1 MLTYCVAIGALL
13 FLINLSLIFF
23 LVVRQKHYGINDH
36 LYFGVERQQGLD
48 PLPRA
53 RLTSPSNQPYNRG
66 LTMTAPMVRVKS

>member
-13 FLINLSLIFF
+13 FLSNLSLIFF

-53 RLTSPSNQPYNRG
+53 RLTPSNQPYNRG
-66 LTMTAPMVRVKS
+66 LTIGQH